1 MGTEQLSGRFRF
13 VFFFGGGRSWRSRCL
28 AAHMSKAVHC
38 VCFLKDCDQWTTRLV
53 LAQLSQ
59 RSNAVTA
66 MLLKIPLVKMA
77 LCKWNRK
84 LKFSTLDRL
93 QSWNRPIGRTAPT
106 NLWYTLVWFFRLVA
120 HCYDFFVLNN
130 VWTLEAAVTL
140 YFVCVFGCYHICAGA
155 NGCGGT
161 IREPPSCPR
170 ISKNTVFIKVYK
182 NIPPVS
188 CTQTYRYPLGT
199 SIHLPLCICITCVIT

>member
-28 AAHMSKAVHC
+28 AAHMSKAVNC
-38 VCFLKDCDQWTTRLV
+38 VWFLKDCDQWTTRLV

-66 MLLKIPLVKMA
+66 NAFSKSLLSKW
-77 LCKWNRK
+77 LCASGTENSSSARWIVSNHETGRSVEPHQRISGT
-84 LKFSTLDRL
+84 LWSDSSVWLPVATTFSYLT
-93 QSWNRPIGRTAPT
+93 I
-106 NLWYTLVWFFRLVA
+106 
-120 HCYDFFVLNN
+120 

-170 ISKNTVFIKVYK
+170 ISKNTVFKKFIKIYRRYGIMYTELP
-182 NIPPVS
+182 IP
-188 CTQTYRYPLGT
+188 

>member
-1 MGTEQLSGRFRF
+1 MKEPLFSCTYVQGCPLCLLS
-13 VFFFGGGRSWRSRCL
+13 
-28 AAHMSKAVHC
+28 
-38 VCFLKDCDQWTTRLV
+38 QRLW
-53 LAQLSQ
+53 SQ

-66 MLLKIPLVKMA
+66 NAFSKSLLSKW
-77 LCKWNRK
+77 LCASGTENSSSARWIVSNHETGRSVEPHQRISGT
-84 LKFSTLDRL
+84 LWSDSSVWLPIATTFSYLT
-93 QSWNRPIGRTAPT
+93 I
-106 NLWYTLVWFFRLVA
+106 
-120 HCYDFFVLNN
+120 

-188 CTQTYRYPLGT
+188 CTQNYPFLQYIYRCAY
-199 SIHLPLCICITCVIT
+199 V